1 MDSPSKTPEM
11 SDTQRE
17 APLYTQPS
25 STDQT
30 LLAGVDTPLPT
41 PNHSIEK
48 QTLTVEPFRPI
59 LDVLKQ
65 IEEEDS
71 ELACRAA
78 RLVAYVRSLWD
89 SCVSKHTDVQQLEE
103 ENEKLRTGNI
113 QLCNDGNQLKH
124 CQDEQVARLHA
135 IDDALDE
142 VRGRL
147 IGVLKVWNE
156 RSVGDLAILPEDGF
170 PRR

>member
-1 MDSPSKTPEM
+1 M
-11 SDTQRE
+11 
-17 APLYTQPS
+17 
-25 STDQT
+25 
-30 LLAGVDTPLPT
+30 
-41 PNHSIEK
+41 
-48 QTLTVEPFRPI
+48 TVEPFRPI
-59 LDVLKQ
+59 LEVLKQ
-65 IEEEDS
+65 IEEEDT
-71 ELACRAA
+71 ELALRAA
-78 RLVAYVRSLWD
+78 HLVGYIRCLWE
-89 SCVSKHTDVQQLEE
+89 SCVSKHTDIQQLEE

-113 QLCNDGNQLKH
+113 QLCNEGNRLKH

-170 PRR
+170 PRC

>member
-1 MDSPSKTPEM
+1 MESSSKTSEVTG
-11 SDTQRE
+11 TQEE
-17 APLYTQPS
+17 AQLYTQPCL
-25 STDQT
+25 TEEPQIP
-30 LLAGVDTPLPT
+30 GVATPLPT
-41 PNHSIEK
+41 QNHDIER
-48 QTLTVEPFRPI
+48 QTLAVEPFRPI

-65 IEEEDS
+65 IEQEDS
-71 ELACRAA
+71 ELAFRAA
-78 RLVAYVRSLWD
+78 HLVGYIRCLWE
-89 SCVSKHTDVQQLEE
+89 SCVSKHTDIQRLEE

-113 QLCNDGNQLKH
+113 QLCNEGNRLKH

-147 IGVLKVWNE
+147 IGVLKVWND

-170 PRR
+170 SRC